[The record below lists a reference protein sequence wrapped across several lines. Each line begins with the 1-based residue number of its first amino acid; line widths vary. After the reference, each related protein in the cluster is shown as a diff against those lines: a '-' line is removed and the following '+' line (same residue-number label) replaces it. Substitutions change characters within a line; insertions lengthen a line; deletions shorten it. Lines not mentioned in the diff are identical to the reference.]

1 MNFLLDLIG
10 DDPECK
16 QAWPAWW
23 SITKFVAIGGLGL
36 LALWEIMQFV
46 GKVMTC
52 EIKEYFF
59 SWQNVVDLLMISL
72 STAFFILETKE
83 HCPLHDGSKYMN
95 SFYQLIKFKLNKFD
109 SLVRE
114 VSIRSVP
121 V

>member
-72 STAFFILETKE
+72 STAFFIVETKE
-83 HCPLHDGSKYMN
+83 HCALHDGSKYIH
-95 SFYQLIKFKLNKFD
+95 SIYQLIRFKLNK
-109 SLVRE
+109 SLVQGF
-114 VSIRSVP
+114 SS
-121 V
+121 